1 MENFNLKK
9 FLVENKLT
17 TNSKILNEVQLDP
30 ENQKLKD
37 YYIDAYL
44 DITVDPYYD
53 DIDAPNIG
61 DIENHAKE
69 YGYENTLRTIDKMED
84 VENARNQNLGNEDP
98 LAKKSPGSS
107 IDNLYMRDPMQN
119 LTKSGKMNK
128 LDVERLKMR
137 IRKNLAQ
144 VTPLQEEQDDTDREM
159 FDLQKQFLP
168 AFEEY
173 VRLYGI
179 ALGADIEEENPDDA
193 ATIIH
198 RKEFLADL
206 KVVLF
211 KLQHGEF

>member
-17 TNSKILNEVQLDP
+17 TNSKMLNEIQLDP
-30 ENQKLKD
+30 ENQKLKN

-53 DIDAPNIG
+53 DEDTPSIS

-69 YGYENTLRTIDKMED
+69 YGYENTLRTIDRMED

-98 LAKKSPGSS
+98 LAKKAPGSS

-137 IRKNLAQ
+137 IRKNLA
-144 VTPLQEEQDDTDREM
+144 
-159 FDLQKQFLP
+159 
-168 AFEEY
+168 
-173 VRLYGI
+173 I
-179 ALGADIEEENPDDA
+179 
-193 ATIIH
+193 
-198 RKEFLADL
+198 
-206 KVVLF
+206 
-211 KLQHGEF
+211 